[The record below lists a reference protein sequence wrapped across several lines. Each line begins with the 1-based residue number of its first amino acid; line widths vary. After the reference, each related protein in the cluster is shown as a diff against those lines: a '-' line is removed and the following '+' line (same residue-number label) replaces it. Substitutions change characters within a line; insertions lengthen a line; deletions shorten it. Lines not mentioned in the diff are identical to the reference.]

1 MIVDKN
7 LPNGFSPNRT
17 KNLLEQRE
25 EQQTYI
31 WKAGT
36 RVGSEIC
43 EMAITE
49 FRECT
54 RIDLLTER
62 GSRTTGQYWPEV
74 VSWKTAGQY
83 WSFLR
88 KKWTR
93 LPLNESVF
101 NWRPMLTLYLK
112 VQNCLNIW
120 NSIRC
125 DTLKFSLISWIQN
138 TSYSK
143 NLNRIQ
149 RM

>member
-17 KNLLEQRE
+17 KNLLEQRD

-54 RIDLLTER
+54 RIDLLIQ
-62 GSRTTGQYWPEV
+62 S
-74 VSWKTAGQY
+74 AG
-83 WSFLR
+83 
-88 KKWTR
+88 T
-93 LPLNESVF
+93 
-101 NWRPMLTLYLK
+101 
-112 VQNCLNIW
+112 VQLGNIGP
-120 NSIRC
+120 R
-125 DTLKFSLISWIQN
+125 
-138 TSYSK
+138 SYHEKLQANIEAFCEKSG
-143 NLNRIQ
+143 RDSP
-149 RM
+149 